1 MFLNKCLSHCLC
13 SLAESVQAKDA
24 TLVRCRRLRV
34 KHLTLISWPEIEIE
48 QLLVVCNTKHLKL
61 RFVFGT
67 LGCNSKLTMCDI
79 YSTRR
84 ALMLGVWFSF
94 WAIHIVQT
102 DAQQLRILPEVEKDE
117 QVNEEGSTLTL
128 TCINENYNT
137 FSSNLAEKIKWNL
150 PLSEVI

>member
-1 MFLNKCLSHCLC
+1 
-13 SLAESVQAKDA
+13 
-24 TLVRCRRLRV
+24 
-34 KHLTLISWPEIEIE
+34 
-48 QLLVVCNTKHLKL
+48 
-61 RFVFGT
+61 
-67 LGCNSKLTMCDI
+67 
-79 YSTRR
+79 
-84 ALMLGVWFSF
+84 MLGVWFSF